1 MCVAKRAF
9 GRLPQTATIRSLVCS
24 CEMRPFAFLEPRA
37 FFNTDPDFRAQIELN
52 ECVGL
57 KSWVE
62 TGRTPSPWPHSQFFT
77 FGHSA
82 WRFSW
87 RPLQMKTGPRS
98 YGSKYGFVS
107 CVNSTTESNL
117 VSSVLRLS

>member
-52 ECVGL
+52 QSYKRGCPIRGDVKKKFSSFL
-57 KSWVE
+57 SKS
-62 TGRTPSPWPHSQFFT
+62 GRMLW
-77 FGHSA
+77 
-82 WRFSW
+82 
-87 RPLQMKTGPRS
+87 
-98 YGSKYGFVS
+98 
-107 CVNSTTESNL
+107 L
-117 VSSVLRLS
+117 VSPLASVLGSLPARRVLP